1 MNEIAGQIKFSL
13 PFLSIVLS
21 KSCIILLFHF
31 WSIIEALVVFEFKE
45 ILNFEFCTNIRSLA
59 SYRPAFHKHDL
70 PKIHSST
77 RSKRFTWQMR
87 SYLFNNTFWKKTERQ
102 SQNLESIFDQSIKS
116 RWYLL
121 YITFNYINLK

>member
-45 ILNFEFCTNIRSLA
+45 ILNFEIFNSAQIFVVWLVTVLPFTNMI
-59 SYRPAFHKHDL
+59 
-70 PKIHSST
+70 
-77 RSKRFTWQMR
+77 
-87 SYLFNNTFWKKTERQ
+87 YLTFIAQQEANDSHGR
-102 SQNLESIFDQSIKS
+102 
-116 RWYLL
+116 
-121 YITFNYINLK
+121 